1 MSDGGMCGVCGEWM
15 ADLKYARKI
24 AVEKIVA
31 ALLAVPCTNDTQKIA
46 EIAVDAL
53 FGKVEK

>member
-31 ALLAVPCTNDTQKIA
+31 ALWAAQCTNSPQKIA
-46 EIAVDAL
+46 EIAADAL